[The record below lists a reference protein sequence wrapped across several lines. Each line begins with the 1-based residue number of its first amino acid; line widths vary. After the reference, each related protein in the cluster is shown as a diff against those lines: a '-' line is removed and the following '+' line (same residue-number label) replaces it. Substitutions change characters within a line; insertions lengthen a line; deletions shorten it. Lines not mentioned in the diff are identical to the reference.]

1 MRRSGLVMAL
11 VLAAQGPA
19 AAPLAAQGAAQG
31 AAACQPGER
40 YEVDFGIQGLS
51 ARQMEFSVRQ
61 VDGVSARSVSFG
73 SEPTVTAVRADGPA
87 EGRLRP
93 GDVIVA
99 IDGRL
104 ITTRAA
110 GERWS
115 TVAAGERVVLT
126 VRRSGREEAV
136 RLTTG
141 ERCARPT
148 PAPPAPA
155 AGSPPGTPRAAAPP
169 AVGAVAAGRGASAS
183 PGVRFRPGA
192 PLALAAP
199 PPPPAPSV
207 LPDGWFGF
215 GISCSDCQLSTGP
228 GGEGPAF
235 RFSVPPEVQSV
246 EPGTP
251 AAAAGLQSG
260 DLLLAIDG
268 VALTSE
274 AGGRAFARVEPGQN
288 VRFRIRRD
296 ARALDVTMRAV
307 AREGRE
313 APAAQAFSVGR
324 AATPLPTR
332 AFADQARP
340 PASTS
345 VTAGRASSVTAAPTV
360 SRTLRYSG
368 TVGNVVVEVRGSPSV
383 VVSEV
388 RPGGDVIIRVGQT
401 EIRVTAPPGGG

>member
-1 MRRSGLVMAL
+1 MRQAVRIGLATAL
-11 VLAAQGPA
+11 LAGAGPVPA
-19 AAPLAAQGAAQG
+19 AGPLAAQGSG
-31 AAACQPGER
+31 TCEPGQR

-51 ARQMEFSVRQ
+51 SRQMEFSVRD
-61 VDGVSARSVSFG
+61 VDGVQVRRVSFG
-73 SEPTVTAVRADGPA
+73 AEPTVTAVRAGGPA
-87 EGRLRP
+87 DGRLRA
-93 GDVIVA
+93 GDVIVG
-99 IDGRL
+99 IDGQL

-115 TVAAGERVVLT
+115 AVEAGERVVLT
-126 VRRSGREEAV
+126 VRRDGRETRV
-136 RLTTG
+136 GLTTG
-141 ERCARPT
+141 QRCARVS

-155 AGSPPGTPRAAAPP
+155 ATAAVSPPGGARPAAPP
-169 AVGAVAAGRGASAS
+169 APGSVARAAAAGSAVGRAVVAGRVAGATM
-183 PGVRFRPGA
+183 
-192 PLALAAP
+192 AAP
-199 PPPPAPSV
+199 PAPPAPAA

-215 GISCSDCQLSTGP
+215 GISCSDCLMWTGP
-228 GGEGPAF
+228 GAEGPAF
-235 RFSVPPEVQSV
+235 RFSVPPEVESV

-251 AAAAGLQSG
+251 AAAAGLEAG

-274 AGGRAFARVEPGQN
+274 AGGRAFARVEPGQS

-296 ARALDVTMRAV
+296 ARALDLTMRAI

-313 APAAQAFSVGR
+313 TAPTAWVFGR
-324 AATPLPTR
+324 GEARTPLPT
-332 AFADQARP
+332 
-340 PASTS
+340 S
-345 VTAGRASSVTAAPTV
+345 VFLRGERIGSVWETTGTAAPTV

-368 TVGNVVVEVRGSPSV
+368 TVGNAVVEVRGSPSV